1 MYQTAG
7 TYETYVS
14 NLKPTTGKT
23 KGIALS
29 EDQYNNAVQEYGVD
43 IVNNMYSINGKHGLY
58 PSYVKSN
65 PNLGWNPWGGW
76 DLTSNLQN
84 VYSNIEDASDAEKEY
99 WSNYNFNT
107 KQAEDFSGF
116 EGRKYK
122 IVMKDG
128 KQYAVLNTDNADE
141 GDESTTQG
149 GIKVVDNDVPLTNP
163 YVPHD
168 AEWPQWLI
176 DEHTRK
182 LEPGD
187 PGYGYYGIDPA
198 KWMEFGEGFDRKIF
212 TDEDGGMHPEPLYNY
227 KMYQGKYAHVDKDG
241 NYVGTTFRDGT
252 PYPPYIMQKVMEA
265 GSYNLLDYRSDDVEA
280 FYDKAQLTDDVIN
293 KYVPAATAAVNL
305 PSLLKAGST
314 NLLPYKGTSIFDAL
328 GWWGGYEGVTHLP
341 EDLGTLIDDP
351 SWKNT
356 VDPLLDIAAIGG
368 GVFSG
373 TTLLSNFK
381 HTNKIDDVVNL
392 KNAKLKTE
400 IGVDDLYVNPNAVNP
415 KVNPKIKTYTD
426 GPRGTVVDEFG
437 QVQTSMSKNLTTTD
451 LINRFE
457 KTKSK
462 LSQGTVK
469 IGTQDF
475 KVSYQTTLN
484 GPNKGLHN
492 VKIGTSASEGG
503 FVQLDY
509 IPSTKTY
516 QINMGMPNQTP
527 LIRGRA
533 MEKLLEHI
541 PKGSKLTTDSYSIDS
556 YRLFTGRI
564 ASGRYKHVSTGKYSS
579 MNTMGMEHEVTTGA
593 IYLTESQAVKA
604 VDDINAMLKK
614 ANIKDRAFLETD
626 LRMLDTGREV
636 LFYDV
641 KVPHLEATILYR
653 DGGFRKL
660 SPRRPRTF

>member
-7 TYETYVS
+7 TYETYVK

-163 YVPHD
+163 HIPHD

-176 DEHTRK
+176 DEHTRE
-182 LEPGD
+182 LQPGD

-198 KWMEFGEGFDRKIF
+198 KWMEFGEGFNRKTF
-212 TDEDGGMHPEPLYNY
+212 TDKDGIMHPEPLYNY

-280 FYDKAQLTDDVIN
+280 FYDKAQLTDNVIK
-293 KYVPAATAAVNL
+293 KYVPGAALAGTAGKWLPGTLRSIAGIGEATYGAVAPYTSATIGGIPGLTIGNL
-305 PSLLKAGST
+305 ANAAGIS
-314 NLLPYKGTSIFDAL
+314 YGT
-328 GWWGGYEGVTHLP
+328 THLP
-341 EDLGTLIDDP
+341 KDLGDFVENP
-351 SWKNT
+351 SLGGAGNIGMDVLGMFGIKNT
-356 VDPLLDIAAIGG
+356 PRFNI
-368 GVFSG
+368 
-373 TTLLSNFK
+373 
-381 HTNKIDDVVNL
+381 
-392 KNAKLKTE
+392 
-400 IGVDDLYVNPNAVNP
+400 
-415 KVNPKIKTYTD
+415 PKIKTPKVKTHTD
-426 GPRGTVVDEFG
+426 GPRGTILNKYG
-437 QVQTSMSKNLTTTD
+437 QVETSITKNLTTKQ
-451 LINRFE
+451 IGYGP
-457 KTKSK
+457 TKAYMSTGK
-462 LSQGTVK
+462 IK
-469 IGTQDF
+469 IGKQDF
-475 KVSYQTTLN
+475 PVSYQTTTH
-484 GPNKGLHN
+484 GPHKGLN
-492 VKIGTSASEGG
+492 TVKIGTSADKGG
-503 FVQLDY
+503 YVQLDY
-509 IPSTKTY
+509 LPDTKMY

-527 LIRGRA
+527 LLRGRA
-533 MEKLLEHI
+533 MEQLLEFI
-541 PKGSKLTTDSYSIDS
+541 PKGSKITSDSYSIDS

-564 ASGRYKHVSTGKYSS
+564 ASGKYKYINTGKHSS
-579 MNTMGMEHEVTTGA
+579 MNSMGIEHEGTTGL
-593 IYLTESQAVKA
+593 INLTESQAVKA
-604 VDDINAMLKK
+604 VDDINQMLKK

-626 LRMLDTGREV
+626 FQIQNGREV
-636 LFYDV
+636 FFYDV
-641 KVPHLEATILYR
+641 KVPHLAGQLLYR